1 MGKAV
6 SARFARSLIIYRS
19 SAPLPTR
26 KNPPRP
32 IGRGGER
39 YRLKAML
46 ILSPAHPRF
55 GGVGTAAW
63 VGAARGSAPCRA
75 AAPRRPSPV
84 CPRGGRPDYHRA
96 RIVRSSAA
104 VFAAVIPDIYMAV
117 LADDGD
123 NHFYII
129 ASDNNDYR
137 SRLPAA
143 CPPLARHLPAACPPL
158 PNTHGSIL

>member
-39 YRLKAML
+39 YRLKAMI

-104 VFAAVIPDIYMAV
+104 VFAAVIPDMYMAV

-137 SRLPAA
+137 R
-143 CPPLARHLPAACPPL
+143 RLPAACPPL